1 MRKSKRAVSF
11 TLLLGMVLMLLAGCG
26 GGSEEKKGDK
36 GNGLADSGLIKAG
49 TGRFMEEEMAL
60 PKEVRQIKA
69 LQKLSDGSLELIGEA
84 DGTGA
89 CFLLRS
95 SDNGQKWN
103 KTQIEG
109 LEKDY
114 IPYTAIVLDGKA
126 VLLDYM
132 KEGTVKGWITDMAGK
147 TKDFSFSLPDNEKG
161 RENQVIQAE
170 YDEEGNLV
178 VLDLNGS
185 LYEVAADGNCKKTY
199 DVKGVS
205 VKHFSITGQL
215 LFAVHEEGI
224 LVFDTKQKKALEAE
238 NVLDS
243 LIKRNRQLVSID
255 TDRGQP
261 LLMAAGANKDT
272 IMLAWEDGIFHF
284 TRGGSVLEQLAD
296 GSQTSL
302 GGGSLIL
309 LGMVVMDDKN
319 IFVAANDG
327 EADKLFHYSYDKT
340 AAAAPEKELNVYA
353 LDDSSYL
360 RQAVKLFQKNNP
372 DIHVNLEIGLS
383 GDDSVTLEDALSVL
397 NTNILAKKGPDVLIL
412 DGMPVDSYIEKGIL
426 CDLTELVDEIDKKD
440 GIFKGIKEGSKKDG
454 KIYAMPARFLISVAE
469 GDKDTVAAGGTLSSL
484 AKRAEELKKGKDSSR
499 VIQKGSRTLLR
510 DLYYADSA
518 TWQKEDGTLDQ
529 NALREYLA
537 CAKQMYDPDPD
548 GKDNDFQDKE
558 VGDATF
564 GGEKVGTSNS
574 ASQLIGESQ
583 ISLGSLAGIFD
594 LQTMCS
600 VQVQTKTDYCL
611 MNGEK
616 VKSYIPY
623 LMAGVVEGG
632 NTEAAKMFV
641 RELLGS
647 KAGNSASNGIPVNR
661 AAYNAV
667 CKEKLD
673 AQNVKDG
680 SSVSGTTEDGKKV
693 GFEYVNLTKEDED
706 RFTEIVESLTK
717 PAMTNRVIQEMVL
730 EQGKKYLLGEQ
741 ELDSTVDAI
750 QKKVDLYLAERM

>member
-1 MRKSKRAVSF
+1 MRKRKRAVPF
-11 TLLLGMVLMLLAGCG
+11 TLLLGMILMLFTGCG
-26 GGSEEKKGDK
+26 GGSGEQKGDK

-49 TGRFMEEEMAL
+49 TGRFMEEEIAL
-60 PKEVRQIKA
+60 PSEVRRIKA
-69 LQKLSDGSLELIGEA
+69 LRKLSDGSLELVGEA
-84 DGTGA
+84 DGTGT

-95 SDNGQKWN
+95 TDNGKKWN

-109 LEKDY
+109 LGKDY
-114 IPYTAIVLDGKA
+114 IPCTAIAPDGKA

-132 KEGTVKGWITDMAGK
+132 REGAVKGKITDMAGK
-147 TKDFSFSLPDNEKG
+147 TKDVSFSLPDNEKG
-161 RENQVIQAE
+161 SENQIIQTA
-170 YDEEGNLV
+170 YDAEGNLV

-185 LYEVAADGNCKKTY
+185 LYEVTADGNCKKTY
-199 DVKGVS
+199 DVKGVT
-205 VKHFSITGQL
+205 VRHFSIAGQF

-224 LVFDTKQKKALEAE
+224 LVFDTKQKRALEAE

-243 LIKRNRQLVSID
+243 LIKRNGQLVSMD

-261 LLMAAGANKDT
+261 LLMASGTKNDA
-272 IMLAWEDGIFHF
+272 IMLVWEEGIFHF

-302 GGGSLIL
+302 GGGTLIL
-309 LGMVVMDDKN
+309 LGMAVMDDKN

-327 EADKLFHYSYDKT
+327 EADKLFHYSYDKA
-340 AAAAPEKELNVYA
+340 AAAAPEKELTVYA
-353 LDDSSYL
+353 LDDSSFL

-397 NTNILAKKGPDVLIL
+397 STNILAKKGPDVLIL
-412 DGMPVDSYIEKGIL
+412 DGMPADSYIEKGIL
-426 CDLTELVDEIDKKD
+426 CDLTELVDEIDEKE
-440 GIFKGIKEGSKKDG
+440 GIFQGIKEGSKKDG

-469 GDKDTVAAGGTLSSL
+469 GDKDTVAAGGTLTSL
-484 AKRAEELKKGKDSSR
+484 AKRAEDLKKGKNSNR
-499 VIQKGSRTLLR
+499 IIQKGSRTLLR

-529 NALREYLA
+529 NALKEYLI

-558 VGDATF
+558 FGDASF
-564 GGEKVGTSNS
+564 GGEKVGTCDSS
-574 ASQLIGESQ
+574 GLISEDCQ
-583 ISLGSLAGIFD
+583 IALGSLAGIFD

-600 VQVQTKTDYCL
+600 IEVQTKTDYCL

-632 NTEAAKMFV
+632 NTEGAKLFV

-667 CKEKLD
+667 CEEKLD
-673 AQNVKDG
+673 AQNVKDK
-680 SSVSGTTEDGKKV
+680 SSVGGTTKDGKDF
-693 GFEYVNLTKEDED
+693 GCEYVNLTKEDED
-706 RFTEIVESLTK
+706 RFTKIVESLTR

-730 EQGKKYLLGEQ
+730 EQGEKYLLGEQ
-741 ELDSTVDAI
+741 ELESAVDAI
-750 QKKVDLYLAERM
+750 QKKVNLYLAERM

>member
-49 TGRFMEEEMAL
+49 TGRFMEEEIAL

-114 IPYTAIVLDGKA
+114 IPYTAIALDGKA

-132 KEGTVKGWITDMAGK
+132 KEGAVKGWITDMAGK

-161 RENQVIQAE
+161 SKNQVIQAE

-272 IMLAWEDGIFHF
+272 IMLTWEDGIFHF

-353 LDDSSYL
+353 LDDSSFL

-383 GDDSVTLEDALSVL
+383 GDDSVTLEGALSVL

-412 DGMPVDSYIEKGIL
+412 DGMPVDSYIEKGIHENIPL
-426 CDLTELVDEIDKKD
+426 RHGHSEGKNPSVPNPVARTAQQTSLRCMGHPVVCSRSEEIYQPVIRLDVSLVRSCRKNCLAVITLRGKSWSGRTMSGRSGELWRNRQNCASCRRERNLSFSRASVLIPSVLTICMVW
-440 GIFKGIKEGSKKDG
+440 
-454 KIYAMPARFLISVAE
+454 
-469 GDKDTVAAGGTLSSL
+469 AG
-484 AKRAEELKKGKDSSR
+484 
-499 VIQKGSRTLLR
+499 
-510 DLYYADSA
+510 
-518 TWQKEDGTLDQ
+518 
-529 NALREYLA
+529 
-537 CAKQMYDPDPD
+537 
-548 GKDNDFQDKE
+548 
-558 VGDATF
+558 
-564 GGEKVGTSNS
+564 
-574 ASQLIGESQ
+574 
-583 ISLGSLAGIFD
+583 
-594 LQTMCS
+594 
-600 VQVQTKTDYCL
+600 
-611 MNGEK
+611 
-616 VKSYIPY
+616 
-623 LMAGVVEGG
+623 
-632 NTEAAKMFV
+632 
-641 RELLGS
+641 
-647 KAGNSASNGIPVNR
+647 
-661 AAYNAV
+661 
-667 CKEKLD
+667 
-673 AQNVKDG
+673 
-680 SSVSGTTEDGKKV
+680 
-693 GFEYVNLTKEDED
+693 
-706 RFTEIVESLTK
+706 
-717 PAMTNRVIQEMVL
+717 
-730 EQGKKYLLGEQ
+730 
-741 ELDSTVDAI
+741 
-750 QKKVDLYLAERM
+750 